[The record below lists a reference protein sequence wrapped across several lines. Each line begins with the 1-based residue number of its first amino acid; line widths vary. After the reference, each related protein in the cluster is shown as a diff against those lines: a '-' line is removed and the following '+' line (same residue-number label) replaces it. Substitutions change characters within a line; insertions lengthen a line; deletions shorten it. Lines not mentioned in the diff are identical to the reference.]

1 MRARVFALRLLLLA
15 GAGFLASSDVQG
27 AELRSETLDAFN
39 RYVRVT
45 ERRMDAE
52 VRGEA
57 AFLWADRLPAAE
69 RQTVHRRLAQGE
81 IVVGRLASN
90 EAGRKIE
97 TPGGL
102 IHHWVGTVFVPHAT
116 AARTAALMQA
126 YEHYQ
131 EVYAPNVRRS
141 RTLERDGDR
150 FRVHLQL
157 FVKKII
163 GVVLNSEYDVRYAH
177 LSSSRVHVRSYS
189 TRIAEVRDPGTP
201 AEAEAPVG
209 KDSGYLWRFN
219 NYCSLEERGGGT
231 FVQCESLS
239 LSRGIPPG
247 LGWLV
252 GPFVT
257 SIPRESLEF
266 TLDRMRTALT
276 TGSRPKA

>member
-1 MRARVFALRLLLLA
+1 MRARAFAVQLLLLT
-15 GAGFLASSDVQG
+15 GAGLLASSHVQG

-52 VRGEA
+52 VRGAA

-69 RQTVHRRLAQGE
+69 RQQVHRRLAHGE

-97 TPGGL
+97 APGGL

-116 AARTAALMQA
+116 VARAVSLMQG

-131 EVYAPNVRRS
+131 ELYAPNVRRS
-141 RTLERDGDR
+141 RTLERDGDH
-150 FRVHLQL
+150 FRVYLQL

-163 GVVLNSEYDVRYAH
+163 GVVLNSEYDVRYSH
-177 LSSSRVHVRSYS
+177 VNSSRVHVRSYS
-189 TRIAEVRDPGTP
+189 TRIAEVQDSGTP

-247 LGWLV
+247 LGWVV

-266 TLDRMRTALT
+266 TLDRMRTGLT
-276 TGSRPKA
+276 AGSRPKA